1 MENDSAH
8 EERIPGKRD
17 LERFPED
24 GLDYNSTGKSS
35 VLYVTFRVKT
45 QAGSKVYDSRQ
56 LRDRIKHLPQKA
68 QFQLEARLLPFK
80 RAPDMNVHLR
90 VAKRLS
96 LQERRMQTRANDSSA
111 VRSCQGRVQWCAAN
125 KLLGMVLL
133 FPLITIYLACMMPG
147 AQRTLLSQCPFAG
160 LAEES

>member
-1 MENDSAH
+1 M
-8 EERIPGKRD
+8 
-17 LERFPED
+17 
-24 GLDYNSTGKSS
+24 
-35 VLYVTFRVKT
+35 LYVTFRVKA

-68 QFQLEARLLPFK
+68 QFQLEARMLPFK
-80 RAPDMNVHLR
+80 RAQDMNVHLR

-96 LQERRMQTRANDSSA
+96 LKERANDSST

-147 AQRTLLSQCPFAG
+147 AQRTLLLQCSFVG